1 MNKLLIG
8 LLALSMSCTTAVS
21 QTGQSSKKSEQM
33 QKKSEILVSESQG
46 GTDQP
51 GFTIIK
57 NEQELQKSVKGGNS
71 NLIGEVGKEPTINYP
86 KFPKDKKVVLYN
98 LGMFRSG
105 DHRIAEI
112 KSVSVKD
119 NILYVEVPFVES
131 GGMEIQV
138 ISNPW
143 VIFTVPSDYQFNSVE
158 LKYSK

>member
-8 LLALSMSCTTAVS
+8 FLALSISCTSAVS

-33 QKKSEILVSESQG
+33 QKKGEILVSESQG

-57 NEQELQKSVKGGNS
+57 DEQELQKSVKGGNS

-143 VIFTVPSDYQFNSVE
+143 IIFTVPSDYQFNSVE